1 MNWPRF
7 AMLALLLGVMPVRAA
22 TTAACATCHAEQ
34 ASTHGATGM
43 ANALEDVRTCD
54 ILKSHPKLTFED
66 GPYHYEIAREG
77 DTSQYQVSDGKQ
89 TLRIPIGWAFGL
101 GSAGQTYVFQINGR
115 FFESRVSF
123 YKALNGL
130 DLTMG
135 AQAVRPGNL
144 EEAAGH
150 MLDGEAARACF
161 NCHATHA
168 SVDRQLNLTAMVPG
182 VQCERCHGS
191 ATAHLAAVRGG
202 DAKAGGM
209 RKLSKMSSEDTSD
222 FCGQCHRT
230 WSQIA
235 TNGPR
240 GINNVRFQPYRLTNS
255 KCYDVDDARIRCTA
269 CHDPHQEVVATP
281 ASYDAK
287 CLACHA
293 AGVHAAAK
301 ASAKRCPVAT
311 GNCSTCHMP
320 RLALPGSH
328 NLFTDHQI
336 RIVRKN
342 ETYPN

>member
-1 MNWPRF
+1 MKYVLL
-7 AMLALLLGVMPVRAA
+7 LALLLTAASAPAA
-22 TTAACATCHAEQ
+22 TTAACATCHAAQ
-34 ASTHGATGM
+34 ARTHGATGM
-43 ANALEDVRTCD
+43 ANALETVRDCD
-54 ILKSHPKLTFED
+54 ILKSHPKLTFQE
-66 GPYHYEIAREG
+66 GSYRYEITREG

-89 TLRIPIGWAFGL
+89 TLRVPIGWAFGL

-115 FFESRVSF
+115 YFESRVSY
-123 YKALNGL
+123 YKAINGL

-135 AQAVRPGNL
+135 AQSTVPSTL

-150 MLDGEAARACF
+150 ALDNEAARACF
-161 NCHATHA
+161 NCHATHTV
-168 SVDRQLNLTAMVPG
+168 VDRKLDLSAMVPG

-191 ATAHLAAVRGG
+191 AEAHLAGFKSGAPKP
-202 DAKAGGM
+202 APM
-209 RKLSKMSSEDTSD
+209 RQLSKMSTDETSE

-235 TNGPR
+235 TNGPQ

-255 KCYDVDDARIRCTA
+255 RCYDVDDARIRCTA
-269 CHDPHQEVVATP
+269 CHDPHREVVAES

-293 AGVHAAAK
+293 TAGRAAAK
-301 ASAKRCPVAT
+301 AGAKKCPIGAA
-311 GNCSTCHMP
+311 NCASCHMP
-320 RLALPGSH
+320 RLELPGSH

-342 ETYPN
+342 EPYPN